1 MSKRGSGSSMRI
13 SGFTARESK
22 EINQVEA
29 LFRETDFYKM
39 QAEQAKRAYGTIY
52 DTSEK
57 LAKSNVFVDG
67 MEYQISKIAVFN
79 DINPDFTDKQTNYIV
94 KRMLKELGSD
104 NPKWSP
110 ENVEVANP
118 YVSGPARFNQSQVQ
132 KAADNT
138 AQKRQNVNSFMKD
151 VQKKSTANKKA
162 AETKSLSSVL
172 GSAMDRGA
180 LEVTFE
186 GKTYY
191 RARKNSKTWRVR

>member
-1 MSKRGSGSSMRI
+1 MAGGGRASGRAGGSS
-13 SGFTARESK
+13 AR
-22 EINQVEA
+22 A
-29 LFRETDFYKM
+29 GG
-39 QAEQAKRAYGTIY
+39 GTNG
-52 DTSEK
+52 
-57 LAKSNVFVDG
+57 AKSLDSTLVRRADDFSLLDAGSATKREYEANV
-67 MEYQISKIAVFN
+67 QKIQQSN
-79 DINPDFTDKQTNYIV
+79 LTKQEKAAALDELHGLTTEQ
-94 KRMLKELGSD
+94 LKSQT
-104 NPKWSP
+104 K
-110 ENVEVANP
+110 VANP
-118 YVSGPARFNQSQVQ
+118 YVSGPARFNQKQVQ

-172 GSAMDRGA
+172 GSAMDRGT

>member
-1 MSKRGSGSSMRI
+1 MSKRGSGSGSTRM
-13 SGFTARESK
+13 GGSK
-22 EINQVEA
+22 DGAIAGGAN
-29 LFRETDFYKM
+29 
-39 QAEQAKRAYGTIY
+39 G
-52 DTSEK
+52 
-57 LAKSNVFVDG
+57 AKSLDSTLVRRSNDFSLFDAGDTTKREYEANV
-67 MEYQISKIAVFN
+67 QKIQQSNLTQQEKAAAL
-79 DINPDFTDKQTNYIV
+79 DKLHELTTEQLKAQT
-94 KRMLKELGSD
+94 K
-104 NPKWSP
+104 
-110 ENVEVANP
+110 VANP
-118 YVSGPARFNQSQVQ
+118 YVSGPARFNQNQVQ

>member
-1 MSKRGSGSSMRI
+1 M
-13 SGFTARESK
+13 FP
-22 EINQVEA
+22 A
-29 LFRETDFYKM
+29 LQGLTRV
-39 QAEQAKRAYGTIY
+39 RC
-52 DTSEK
+52 
-57 LAKSNVFVDG
+57 
-67 MEYQISKIAVFN
+67 
-79 DINPDFTDKQTNYIV
+79 
-94 KRMLKELGSD
+94 
-104 NPKWSP
+104 
-110 ENVEVANP
+110 
-118 YVSGPARFNQSQVQ
+118 